1 MREPQVPD
9 LDDGVARPW
18 LRTLPNGK
26 SISALGFG
34 CSSVWAKPS
43 YPDETAREVLDVLFA
58 EGVNHFDTAPTY
70 GNGTGERRLGQWL
83 AGKPCDRIVVSTKV
97 GTDLLDGRIERGFT
111 RDRIE
116 RSLDG
121 SLSRL
126 GVDRVDIFY
135 LHGPG
140 PDDLS
145 TPVLDFLDRLK
156 ADGRISYSGV
166 NSFDDRVLTKT
177 AQSPIDVVML
187 QYNVGDFRNCD
198 SMRALYGAGKVVIS
212 GTALARA
219 RFAPSSFVPTTRV
232 KLWYLLRMLRHEPLF
247 AFSGLKLSRRL
258 AATGKPPAQA
268 AIQFLT
274 GDPMVLSSLFGTS
287 SVEHA
292 RENARAGHGRLPG
305 QARARLAEHG

>member
-1 MREPQVPD
+1 VREPQAPD
-9 LDDGVARPW
+9 VDDGVARPW
-18 LRTLPNGK
+18 LRSLPNGK
-26 SISALGFG
+26 AISALGFG

-43 YPDETAREVLDVLFA
+43 YPDETARALLDVLFA
-58 EGVNHFDTAPTY
+58 EGVNHFDTAPSY
-70 GNGTGERRLGQWL
+70 GHGTGERRLGRWL
-83 AGKPCDRIVVSTKV
+83 AGKPHDRLVVSTKV
-97 GTDLLDGRIERGFT
+97 GTNLLDGRIERAFT

-121 SLSRL
+121 SLARL
-126 GVDRVDIFY
+126 GVDRVDIVY

-166 NSFDDRVLTKT
+166 NSFDNRVLMRT

-187 QYNVGDFRNCD
+187 QYNVGDFRNRE
-198 SMRALYGAGKVVIS
+198 SMRTLHAAGKVVIS

-219 RFAPSSFVPTTRV
+219 RFAPFSFVPTTRV
-232 KLWYLLRMLRHEPLF
+232 RLWYLLRMIRHEPLF

-258 AATGKPPAQA
+258 AATGRPPAQA

-292 RENARAGHGRLPG
+292 RENARAGRGRLPG
-305 QARARLAEHG
+305 RARARLAEQG